1 MFKTVYI
8 FLNKIFL
15 KKILIIS
22 SIFFSL
28 IIILSLLEE
37 INFFKEAS
45 ASFIIPILSATLNAP
60 SVLFEIFP
68 FIFLISTQFFYIE
81 LIDKRELG
89 TLKVSGISNLKII
102 FNIVVSSFIL
112 GILIVVIYY
121 QFSAKLKFIYLDLK
135 NSYSDDNKYL
145 AIVTKN
151 GLWIKDE
158 INEKILIINSKE
170 IDGEY
175 LISNSITEFD
185 KNFFLLKVIESP
197 KIDISTFEWKIQDPI
212 ISVNNQI
219 LDSQEDI
226 IIETH
231 FDKEKINSLYSD
243 LTSLNFFQLNDLKK
257 EYLELGYSVKEID
270 SKLNNLYSFPFY
282 LSLMTALTSIIMLR
296 IKINRPLSFHIIF
309 GILLSVLLY
318 YLTFLFRVLGENDK
332 FPILISI
339 WLPLIIILLITLTGL
354 IRINEK

>member
-1 MFKTVYI
+1 MFKTIYI

-15 KKILIIS
+15 KKIFIVS
-22 SIFFSL
+22 CIFFSL

-37 INFFKEAS
+37 INFYKEANTN
-45 ASFIIPILSATLNAP
+45 FIIPILSATLNAP

-68 FIFLISTQFFYIE
+68 FIFLISTQFFFIE
-81 LIDKRELG
+81 LIDKKELG
-89 TLKVSGISNLKII
+89 TLKMSGISNLKII
-102 FNIVVSSFIL
+102 FSIVFSSFIL
-112 GILIVVIYY
+112 GIILVIFYY

-135 NSYSDDNKYL
+135 NSFSDDNKYL

-158 INEKILIINSKE
+158 IDEKILIINSNE

-175 LISNSITEFD
+175 LLNTSITEFD
-185 KNFFLLKVIESP
+185 KSFVLLKVIESP
-197 KIDISTFEWKIQDPI
+197 QVDISSYEWKIKNPI

-219 LDSQEDI
+219 IDSQDEMI
-226 IIETH
+226 IKTH

-243 LTSLNFFQLNDLKK
+243 LTSLNFFQLNELKK

-270 SKLNNLYSFPFY
+270 SKLNGLYSFPLY
-282 LSLMTALTSIIMLR
+282 LSLMTALISIIMFR
-296 IKINRPLSFHIIF
+296 VKINRPLSFHIIF

-318 YLTFLFRVLGENDK
+318 YLTFLSRVLGENDK
-332 FPILISI
+332 LPLLISI
-339 WLPLIIILLITLTGL
+339 WLPLIIISLITFIGL

>member
-22 SIFFSL
+22 CIFLSL

-37 INFFKEAS
+37 ISFYKNTNT
-45 ASFIIPILSATLNAP
+45 SFIIPILSSTLNAP
-60 SVLFEIFP
+60 AVLFEIFP
-68 FIFLISTQFFYIE
+68 FIFLISTQFFFIE
-81 LIDKRELG
+81 LIEKKELS
-89 TLKVSGISNLKII
+89 TLKVNGISNLKII
-102 FNIVVSSFIL
+102 LSIVSLSFIV
-112 GILIVVIYY
+112 GIILVVFYY

-135 NSYSDDNKYL
+135 NSYSNDNKYL

-170 IDGEY
+170 IDEEY
-175 LISNSITEFD
+175 LLNNSITVFD
-185 KNFFLLKVIESP
+185 KNFTLLKIIETP
-197 KIDISTFEWKIQDPI
+197 KIDISSYEWKIKNPI
-212 ISVNNQI
+212 ISINNQI
-219 LDSQEDI
+219 LDTQEEI
-226 IIETH
+226 IIKTH

-243 LTSLNFFQLNDLKK
+243 LTSLNFFQLKDLKK
-257 EYLELGYSVKEID
+257 EYLEIGYSVKEID
-270 SKLNNLYSFPFY
+270 SKLNNFYSFPFY
-282 LSLMTALTSIIMLR
+282 LSLMTTLTSIIMLR
-296 IKINRPLSFHIIF
+296 IKINRPLSFHIVF
-309 GILLSVLLY
+309 GILLSVILY

-332 FPILISI
+332 LPLLISI
-339 WLPLIIILLITLTGL
+339 WLPLIIISLITSVGL